1 MKKNIFTNII
11 KRSSELNRFRLLFSK
26 PKISRVLVYREIFY
40 FISLTLFIFI
50 ILEIIFPRIILVYFN
65 LNFLFLLVIFS
76 GLLTLVKK

>member
-11 KRSSELNRFRLLFSK
+11 KRSSELNRFRLLFSN
-26 PKISRVLVYREIFY
+26 PKISRTLVYREIFY
-40 FISLTLFIFI
+40 FSSLALSLFIV
-50 ILEIIFPRIILVYFN
+50 LEIIFPRIILVYFN